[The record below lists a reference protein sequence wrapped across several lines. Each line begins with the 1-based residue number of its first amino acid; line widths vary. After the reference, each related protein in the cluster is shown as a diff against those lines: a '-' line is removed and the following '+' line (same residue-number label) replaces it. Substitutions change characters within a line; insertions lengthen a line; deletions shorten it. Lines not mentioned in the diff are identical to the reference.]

1 MEGMDNP
8 LAINDS
14 GQVVGSSPLDPILW
28 TDGNVIDLN
37 RFLDDR
43 LVNQG
48 WNLTK
53 ATDINDNG
61 WIVGTAVNN
70 QTNVNHAF
78 LLTPRTGTRNLR
90 YVISWL
96 RRAWLYGTS
105 SQGLK

>member
-8 LAINDS
+8 LAINDG
-14 GQVVGSSPLDPILW
+14 GQMVGSSPLDAILW

-78 LLTPRTGTRNLR
+78 LLTPVPEPETYAMLLAGLG
-90 YVISWL
+90 VL
-96 RRAWLYGTS
+96 GFMGRRRKG
-105 SQGLK
+105 